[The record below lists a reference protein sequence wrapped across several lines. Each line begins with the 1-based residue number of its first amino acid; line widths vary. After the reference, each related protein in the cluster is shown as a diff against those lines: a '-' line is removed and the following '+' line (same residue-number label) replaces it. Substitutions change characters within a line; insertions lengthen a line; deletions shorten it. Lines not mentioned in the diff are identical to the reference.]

1 MHCGDCWFV
10 VVVVVVVVVEA
21 NVDFLSFLH
30 HLRIP
35 TSSVPV
41 DVLKTHP
48 NYDAMQREYHQL
60 VQSIESSSSSKR
72 IQQTEEDGDT
82 DHGDPRMPVTVVDFF
97 AGIGS
102 GTVAL
107 KRLGIA
113 MKKVSG

>member
-1 MHCGDCWFV
+1 M
-10 VVVVVVVVVEA
+10 
-21 NVDFLSFLH
+21 SFWYR
-30 HLRIP
+30 LR
-35 TSSVPV
+35 TYTSVPV

-48 NYDAMQREYHQL
+48 NYDAIQREYQQL
-60 VQSIESSSSSKR
+60 VQSIESFQK
-72 IQQTEEDGDT
+72 IQQTDKED
-82 DHGDPRMPVTVVDFF
+82 DHADDPRRPATIVDFF